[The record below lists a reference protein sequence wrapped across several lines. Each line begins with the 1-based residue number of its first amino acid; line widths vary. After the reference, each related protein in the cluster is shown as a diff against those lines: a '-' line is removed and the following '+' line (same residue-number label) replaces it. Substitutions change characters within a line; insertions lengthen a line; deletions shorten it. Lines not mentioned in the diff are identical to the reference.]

1 MVVLGLEVD
10 VVLAVEEVWVG
21 NLVEAA
27 ELGNREEELTA
38 RSLVA
43 GVAGWRWCDW

>member
-1 MVVLGLEVD
+1 MEVD

-27 ELGNREEELTA
+27 ELGNREEEPYA
-38 RSLVA
+38 RSLEV
-43 GVAGWRWCDW
+43 GVVDWHLCDW